1 MIFLVKKCIC
11 ASAIIVQGNKT
22 YLIKHK
28 KLEVWMNPGGHVE
41 ENETPEEAAIR
52 EAKEET
58 GIEVEII
65 GLNGE
70 NKIKTDIAYE
80 LNKPF
85 SIMYEFV
92 DYKTGMHEHYD
103 MVYLTKPKDQ
113 SKITLNKEET
123 LDAGWFSEKE
133 LKNIKMYE
141 NTKLILEKV
150 FSNINKI

>member
-1 MIFLVKKCIC
+1 MIKKCIC
-11 ASAIIVQGNKT
+11 ASAIIIKNKKI

-28 KLEVWMNPGGHVE
+28 KLDVWLQPGGHVE

-58 GIEVEII
+58 GLDVEIFN
-65 GLNGE
+65 LNNE

-92 DYKTGMHEHYD
+92 DYKTGRHEHFD
-103 MVYLTKPKDQ
+103 MIYLTKPKDQ
-113 SKITLNKEET
+113 SDIILNKEET
-123 LDAGWFSEKE
+123 LDAGWFSENE
-133 LKNIKMYE
+133 ISSLKLYD
-141 NTKLILEKV
+141 NTKMLLERA
-150 FSNINKI
+150 FLYINKK